1 MDARATGM
9 SLPEPSLGVI
19 EGGVHR
25 SSLRIYVED
34 TDAGGVVYHARYLN
48 YFERSRTQLLASLG
62 FELHSLMSRPDDSR
76 RIFVVR
82 RADVRYLTPARL
94 DDVLVAETRVA
105 RLGSAS
111 IDFDQRLL
119 RDGREIATGM
129 LYVGCIDSSGRPQ
142 ALPPEM
148 KTALQQTING

>member
-1 MDARATGM
+1 MP
-9 SLPEPSLGVI
+9 LPDPSLGI
-19 EGGVHR
+19 IDGGVHR
-25 SSLRIYVED
+25 SCLRIYVED

-62 FELHSLMSRPDDSR
+62 FGLHSLMSRPDDSR

-82 RADVRYLTPARL
+82 RADLRYIAPARL
-94 DDVLVAETRVA
+94 DDVLEVQTRVA
-105 RLGSAS
+105 RLGGAS

-119 RDGREIATGM
+119 RGGREIATG
-129 LYVGCIDSSGRPQ
+129 LIYVGCIDSAGRPR
-142 ALPPEM
+142 ALPREM